1 MTMTTPMMT
10 ATFELLLEA
19 STAKSKEKSM
29 STEARAIRKL
39 KGHVA
44 ELAVCHED
52 AHEEEEEENEAFR
65 YLVPLS

>member
-1 MTMTTPMMT
+1 MMTTPMMT

-52 AHEEEEEENEAFR
+52 AHEEE
-65 YLVPLS
+65 